1 MIGLDRIIRILLH
14 DMARRGQQLIEHP
27 QVGRGPVGIHLA
39 RPWAVLKGSGE
50 EPVGGY
56 PVPLG
61 RHQHVN
67 DLPELVDRAVE
78 IDPPPG
84 NFDICFVNK
93 PSIPGDV
100 PAGACRVDQQRVK
113 RCTQR

>member
-1 MIGLDRIIRILLH
+1 M
-14 DMARRGQQLIEHP
+14 
-27 QVGRGPVGIHLA
+27 
-39 RPWAVLKGSGE
+39 LKGSGE

-93 PSIPGDV
+93 PSIPKDV
-100 PAGACRVDQQRVK
+100 PAGACRARGSWGGDSYVK
-113 RCTQR
+113 VLDTVTDSGVVIKC

>member
-1 MIGLDRIIRILLH
+1 
-14 DMARRGQQLIEHP
+14 
-27 QVGRGPVGIHLA
+27 
-39 RPWAVLKGSGE
+39 VLKSAGE
-50 EPVGGY
+50 EPAGGR

-84 NFDICFVNK
+84 NLDRRFIHE
-93 PSIPGDV
+93 PSILAV
-100 PAGACRVDQQRVK
+100 TA
-113 RCTQR
+113 

>member
-1 MIGLDRIIRILLH
+1 M
-14 DMARRGQQLIEHP
+14 
-27 QVGRGPVGIHLA
+27 
-39 RPWAVLKGSGE
+39 LKGSGE
-50 EPVGGY
+50 ELVGGHSA
-56 PVPLG
+56 PLG

-84 NFDICFVNK
+84 NFEDICFVNK
-93 PSIPGDV
+93 PSIPGDAQGRAALISSGV
-100 PAGACRVDQQRVK
+100 N